1 MRYRP
6 YNPKE
11 QEMTDIKDTTTS
23 TTRRS
28 FIGAGLGLGMAA
40 ALAGEEAG
48 LGSAAPAGAQT
59 PERPAPLATDI
70 IMKTIPGTNER
81 VPAIGLGT
89 FMTFDLVPGE
99 RREHLGEVVRR
110 FWEAGGRVF
119 DTSPLYGT
127 GEVNLG
133 AFVSSMGI
141 NDQIFLTNK
150 IWSTGEY
157 LGDDSHA
164 EHSLMQS
171 MLRMWRNRI
180 DIMQCHSLINVE
192 VIVPLMRAWKKEGR
206 VRFVAATHHE
216 PAYFGILADLVESG
230 SIDFVQ
236 VHYSIATRQAED
248 RVLKAAADHGV
259 GVFVNMP
266 LEKARLHKVVA
277 GRALPGFASE
287 LGIETWSQFFL
298 KWVISHPAITCAL
311 QATSNPDHVA
321 ENVGA
326 LRGPLPD
333 REMRARMVRHMEGIP
348 GFDQL
353 AQMPWYPEKRYAGLI
368 NRALSAT
375 RART

>member
-1 MRYRP
+1 
-6 YNPKE
+6 
-11 QEMTDIKDTTTS
+11 MTDIAQDTTTS

-28 FIGAGLGLGMAA
+28 FIGAGLGLGIAVG
-40 ALAGEEAG
+40 LAGEQAG
-48 LGSAAPAGAQT
+48 LGSAAPARAQT
-59 PERPAPLATDI
+59 PERPPPQAADI
-70 IMKTIPGTNER
+70 IMKTIPRTNER

-89 FMTFDLVPGE
+89 FMTFDLMPGE
-99 RREHLGEVVRR
+99 RRQHLGEVVRR

-133 AFVSSMGI
+133 AFVAQLGI
-141 NDQIFLTNK
+141 NDQIFLADK

-171 MLRMWRNRI
+171 MQRMWRNRI

-192 VIVPLMRAWKKEGR
+192 VIVPLLRAWKKEGR
-206 VRFVAATHHE
+206 IRFVSATHHD
-216 PAYFGILADLVESG
+216 PAYFGVLADWVDSG
-230 SIDFVQ
+230 SVDFVQ
-236 VHYSIATRQAED
+236 VHYSVATRQAED

-277 GRALPGFASE
+277 GRALPDFAKE

-311 QATSNPDHVA
+311 QATSNPDHLA
-321 ENVGA
+321 DNVGA

-333 REMRARMVRHMEGIP
+333 REMRARMARHMEGIA

-368 NRALSAT
+368 NRALGAT